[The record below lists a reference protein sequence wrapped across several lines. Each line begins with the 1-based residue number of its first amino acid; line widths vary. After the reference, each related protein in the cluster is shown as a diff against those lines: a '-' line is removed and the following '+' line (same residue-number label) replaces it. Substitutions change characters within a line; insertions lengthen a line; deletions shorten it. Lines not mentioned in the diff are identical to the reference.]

1 MVWAMSHARDPDP
14 GLTPVGTAVSLAV
27 CGLIAGAALTLAAV
41 VLLIREDVPFFADP
55 TLTATLIVTSQAVG
69 FALTAVVYLLYH
81 RRGFGYVR
89 LRLPSLRAVVVG
101 PVALT
106 GLVAAV
112 VAVNLLL
119 RTFGL
124 VQADHGIVGY
134 AQNEPQVFLR
144 FAALS
149 VLLVAPAEE
158 LLFRGVIQTRLVEAY
173 GPTTGVVLTSIVFA
187 LAHVP
192 SYGTAA
198 VLGVVAALFLL
209 GILFGYLYEVT
220 DNLLTPVLVH
230 GVYNAG
236 LFVTLFAT

>member
-1 MVWAMSHARDPDP
+1 MSHTRDPHP
-14 GLTPVGTAVSLAV
+14 GFSPVVTAVSLAV
-27 CGLIAGAALTLAAV
+27 FGMIAGAALMLAAIV
-41 VLLIREDVPFFADP
+41 ILVREDVPFFVDP
-55 TLTATLIVTSQAVG
+55 TLTATLVVTAQAVG
-69 FALTAVVYLLYH
+69 FALTAVGYLVYH
-81 RRGFGYVR
+81 RRGFRYVR
-89 LRLPSLRAVVVG
+89 LRLPSLRAVVFG
-101 PVALT
+101 IVALA

-112 VAVNLLL
+112 VLVNLLL

-124 VQADHGIVGY
+124 VRGPRHGIIGY
-134 AQNEPQVFLR
+134 ALIEPQVLLR

-173 GPTTGVVLTSIVFA
+173 GPATGIVLTSGIFA

-192 SYGTAA
+192 SYGTTA

-209 GILFGYLYEVT
+209 GIVFGYLYEVT
-220 DNLLTPVLVH
+220 DNLLAPVLVH